1 MIRDYQEYIEKV
13 QKEREEDVL
22 GLKPEMT
29 KEDMQANFIKHR
41 FESKKKS
48 PSEELQFFLNRR
60 AQFAADI
67 ESEPQ
72 GPQASQGFHT
82 GQALALKAQSAD
94 DVNLRSEMVIGQM

>member
-29 KEDMQANFIKHR
+29 KEDMQSNFIRHR
-41 FESKKKS
+41 FESKRKS

-60 AQFAADI
+60 AQFTTDI
-67 ESEPQ
+67 ENEPQ
-72 GPQASQGFHT
+72 GLAPQSQQIGFR
-82 GQALALKAQSAD
+82 AQSAD
-94 DVNLRSEMVIGQM
+94 DVNLRSEMVIG